1 MAGPGRALVHA
12 LKYRAVL
19 DAAPV
24 MGNRLRAL
32 WESAGCDVAIAV
44 PLHAARMRRRGFNQ
58 AALLLRE
65 AGFPLADGTLVRRRK
80 TRTQIGM
87 DARGRKVNVAG
98 AFVYMGAPLTAL
110 AVALIDD
117 VVTSGSTVDECA
129 AVLKEHGARKVVAV
143 SFARTSLVLPGG
155 RYGE

>member
-1 MAGPGRALVHA
+1 V
-12 LKYRAVL
+12 
-19 DAAPV
+19 
-24 MGNRLRAL
+24 
-32 WESAGCDVAIAV
+32 
-44 PLHAARMRRRGFNQ
+44 
-58 AALLLRE
+58 
-65 AGFPLADGTLVRRRK
+65 
-80 TRTQIGM
+80 
-87 DARGRKVNVAG
+87 
-98 AFVYMGAPLTAL
+98 GAPLTAL